1 MLDWQRFGQLAGD
14 DTANFEKLCRG
25 IIRRHFGYLGA
36 LKELKNQPGVEYHLN
51 LSETNS
57 KLGKAG
63 QSVGW
68 QCKWFQYKA
77 SGEFTASAKE
87 QVEHSLKKTKEHLPS
102 IDVWI
107 LWTHKTLAKSD
118 QIWFYSLESKYGFKL
133 HLWNEEDLDSL
144 LSGNALDLRHS
155 YFGELALTPEML
167 SKQHAIS
174 VAPIRK
180 RWLHDVH
187 QRTSIE
193 DTTRKILG
201 EPSAWKGFGNIA
213 KELTWAIKKIEKA
226 LKEDIYKIWEQ
237 DLNSFVHLCQNLVCS
252 FELFKTT
259 ISGEHISY
267 VETLLTDIND
277 ISSTNISQVLRVIR
291 RRNLPLSL
299 VVTNAIAAIKDA
311 KKNLKKAVELF
322 AHQLVAVVAD
332 AGGGKTQFSAEL
344 SSDANG
350 RPAGILLLGRDLK
363 SNFTLDDIAK
373 RISFYSGP
381 IENFEQLI
389 IALDAAGA
397 RSGCRLPIIIDGLNE
412 AEDPREWKPLL
423 ASAEVL
429 LKNYPNVVLICTLR
443 TGELKRNYPVRLA
456 KKNNSREDFAHKGL
470 PDDCFIIEST
480 GFSEKVTMRAINAY
494 FHHYKIKA
502 DPLIAPRSF
511 FRHPLNLKIFCEVT
525 NREASEFVTVTH
537 FPASIYSLFEAQV
550 GHVAQT
556 ISSMTNLSINYN
568 ADDIEDAIYYL
579 GETIWD
585 EGCRA
590 VPEKEF
596 RQRFQIEAQDWYS
609 DIVNLLSQEGLL
621 FRDQVGRRY
630 FNLTP
635 AYDRMG
641 GYFVAYYL
649 LQKNENSENMEWLNE
664 DYCKQK
670 LFSDGAEQHELS
682 QDIVYALVALFS
694 KYNSDNLWQCVPPNF
709 QNNILELSH
718 LIDANNIDDAT
729 KEAYSKNILDKGLDR
744 NTIEKLEDL
753 KMVVDH
759 PFNIYFFDEVLTQ
772 LSMSDRDLS
781 WSEHIRFHN
790 DDIVEALNYR
800 IDKWRS
806 KKSENSKIDKYR
818 ALSISWLLT
827 STSIELRDK
836 ASEALFYFGLRY
848 PATLFEITSN
858 KLSVNDPYVIERMLG
873 VSYGVVG
880 TLIPNERENEAIADF
895 SNMLYKRVF
904 SDEADVQL
912 VHLFSREYASQTIQI
927 THKHLCS
934 AITTTQAL
942 RSSYPFSSM
951 VSLAWGK
958 MDVKDLASG
967 ESPFRMDFENYTIG
981 RLIQDRGNYDFDH
994 PDYQDARAKI
1004 LWRVHDLGWSGSK
1017 FKDIESKVGSSRYY
1031 SRGERAKVER
1041 YGKKYSWIAYY
1052 ELAGELDCLGK
1063 LEKWHKRFDADIDPF
1078 FPEPIKESTKA
1089 SPRFLGNNTES
1100 TSEWISTSEIPCIEK
1115 LTTKDKD
1122 PEQAISWVLLKGTT
1136 TEESKRL
1143 DRNFYCS
1150 MRMFFTT
1157 KQNEKKLK
1165 DYLSEDKQM
1174 SWPEQQQTTYVYS
1187 GEIYENALN
1196 ELDEEQF
1203 IEITVGSE
1211 SKEIETPEIKF
1222 EGGSFIIGQS
1232 TKRIVEQPVYD
1243 EVLIKYPLIGYY
1255 WERRGG
1261 ELVNT
1266 NSNLLSP
1273 WLLET
1278 LSLEFNPVTRIYLDK
1293 EGQEAVKQIKEIGEE
1308 SSNNEELFYLREDL
1322 FEELLKQTELV
1333 AGYNIYGE
1341 RRIAHVEALHSDK
1354 KHVTY
1359 EQFESSIFVE

>member
-1 MLDWQRFGQLAGD
+1 MLDWQRFSQLAGD
-14 DTANFEKLCRG
+14 ETANFEKLCRG
-25 IIRRHFGYLGA
+25 IIRRQFGYLGA

-51 LSETNS
+51 LTETNS

-77 SGEFTASAKE
+77 NGEFTASAKT

-118 QIWFYSLESKYGFKL
+118 QTWFYGLESKYGFKL
-133 HLWNEEDLDSL
+133 HLWNAEDLDSL

-167 SKQHAIS
+167 GKQHAIS

-187 QRTSIE
+187 QKTDIE
-193 DTTRKILG
+193 EITRKILG
-201 EPSAWKGFGNIA
+201 EPSAWKGFVNIA
-213 KELTWAIKKIEKA
+213 EELTWAIEKIEKA
-226 LKEDIYKIWEQ
+226 LSDDIYKAWKQ
-237 DLNSFVHLCQNLVCS
+237 DLNSFVHICQNLVCS
-252 FELFKTT
+252 FELFKNT

-267 VETLLTDIND
+267 VETLLTDISD
-277 ISSTNISQVLRVIR
+277 KSSTNISQVLRVIR
-291 RRNLPLSL
+291 RKNLPLSL
-299 VVTNAIAAIKDA
+299 VITNAIAAIKDA

-322 AHQLVAVVAD
+322 THQLVAVVAD

-344 SSDANG
+344 SSDAND

-423 ASAEVL
+423 ASAEVQ

-443 TGELKRNYPVRLA
+443 TGERKRNYPVRLA

-494 FHHYKIKA
+494 FRHYKIKA
-502 DPLIAPRSF
+502 NPLIAPRSF

-525 NREASEFVTVTH
+525 NREAREFVTVTH

-550 GHVAQT
+550 DHVAQT

-568 ADDIEDAIYYL
+568 ADDIEDAIYFL
-579 GETIWD
+579 GETIWN
-585 EGCRA
+585 EGCRT

-621 FRDQVGRRY
+621 FRDQAGRRD

-649 LQKNENSENMEWLNE
+649 LQKNEKSENLEWLND

-670 LFSDGAEQHELS
+670 LFGEGEEQHELS
-682 QDIVYALVALFS
+682 QDILYALVALFP
-694 KYNSDNLWQCVPPNF
+694 KYNSDNLWQCVPQEF

-718 LIDANNIDDAT
+718 LIDANDIDGTT
-729 KEAYSKNILDKGLDR
+729 KEAYFKNILDKGLDR

-753 KMVVDH
+753 KMVADH
-759 PFNIYFFDEVLTQ
+759 PFNVYFFDEILTQ

-781 WSEHIRFHN
+781 WSEHIRLHN
-790 DDIVEALNYR
+790 DDIIEALNYR
-800 IDKWRS
+800 IDNWRS
-806 KKSENSKIDKYR
+806 KKSENSEIDKYR

-836 ASEALFYFGLRY
+836 ASEALFYFGIRY
-848 PATLFEITSN
+848 PATFLELTSN

-873 VSYGVVG
+873 VAYGVVG
-880 TLIPNERENEAIADF
+880 TLITHERESQAIADF
-895 SNMLYKRVF
+895 SNMLYKRIF

-927 THKHLCS
+927 THKHLSS

-942 RSSYPFSSM
+942 KSSYPFSSM
-951 VSLAWGK
+951 VSIDWGK
-958 MDVKDLASG
+958 MNVKDLASG

-1017 FKDIESKVGSSRYY
+1017 FKDIESRVGSGRYH

-1052 ELAGELDCLGK
+1052 ELASELDCLGK
-1063 LEKWHKRFDADIDPF
+1063 LKKWHKRFDADIDPF
-1078 FPEPIKESTKA
+1078 FPEPIKESIKA
-1089 SPRFLGNNTES
+1089 SPRFLGNTAKS
-1100 TSEWISTSEIPCIEK
+1100 SSEWISTSEIPCIEK
-1115 LTTKDKD
+1115 LTTKDND
-1122 PEQAISWVLLKGTT
+1122 SGQAISWVLLKGTT

-1150 MRMFFTT
+1150 MRMFFTN

-1165 DYLSEDKQM
+1165 DYLNEDKQM
-1174 SWPEQQQTTYVYS
+1174 NWPEQQQTTYVYS
-1187 GEIYENALN
+1187 GEIYENTLN
-1196 ELDEEQF
+1196 ELDTEQV
-1203 IEITVGSE
+1203 IQITVGSE

-1222 EGGSFIIGQS
+1222 EEGGFSIGQPI
-1232 TKRIVEQPVYD
+1232 KRIVEQPVYD
-1243 EVLIKYPLIGYY
+1243 EVSIKYPLIGYY
-1255 WERRGG
+1255 WERQGG
-1261 ELVNT
+1261 ESINT
-1266 NSNLLSP
+1266 NSNLLAP
-1273 WLLET
+1273 WLVKT
-1278 LSLEFNPVTRIYLDK
+1278 LSLKFNPVTRIYLDK
-1293 EGQEAVKQIKEIGEE
+1293 EGKEAVKQIKEIGEE
-1308 SSNNEELFYLREDL
+1308 SSNSEELFYLREDL
-1322 FEELLKQTELV
+1322 FEELLKQENLI

-1341 RRIAHVEALHSDK
+1341 RRIARVDDLHSEK
-1354 KHVTY
+1354 ERVAFK
-1359 EQFESSIFVE
+1359 EFQSSIFVK